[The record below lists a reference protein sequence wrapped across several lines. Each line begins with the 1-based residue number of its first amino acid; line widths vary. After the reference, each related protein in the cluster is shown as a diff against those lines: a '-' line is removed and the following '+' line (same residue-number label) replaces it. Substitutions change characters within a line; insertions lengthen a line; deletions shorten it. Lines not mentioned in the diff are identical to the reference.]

1 MVVVEVRCWKAL
13 KRGGDVLLAVCDTRK
28 GYRKGVNVPGSG
40 EHLGGIFC
48 RSLENG

>member
-13 KRGGDVLLAVCDTRK
+13 KKGGGVLLAVCDTRK
-28 GYRKGVNVPGSG
+28 GYRKGVNVPGNE

-48 RSLENG
+48 GSLEIG